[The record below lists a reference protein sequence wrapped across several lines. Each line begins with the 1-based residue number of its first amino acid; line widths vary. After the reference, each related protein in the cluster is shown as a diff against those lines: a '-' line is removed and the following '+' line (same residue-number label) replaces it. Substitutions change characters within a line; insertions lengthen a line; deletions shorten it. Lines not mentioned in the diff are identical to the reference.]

1 MNHPNRMLPM
11 WLAGTLAFMMILV
24 SSKAYSA
31 SLDSE
36 ITKLRQDWAVAK
48 YQTSRKQQDDAFKRL
63 IQRGD
68 KLVSKNPKS
77 AEAHMWLGTINATYA
92 SVKGGMGAL
101 KYAKAAREHL
111 EIGLSLDHTAEKG
124 FGYAVLGS
132 LYARLPGWPVA
143 FGDKKKAEKHLVMA
157 IKLDPRGRDSNY
169 YYGDFLAEMGNE
181 KGAAIHLNRAK
192 QTKIRKGYEVQDKG
206 RSKEIAESFAKIR

>member
-1 MNHPNRMLPM
+1 MNHPNRMLPI

-31 SLDSE
+31 SVDSE
-36 ITKLRQDWAVAK
+36 VVKLRQDWAVAK
-48 YQTSRKQQDDAFKRL
+48 YQTPRKQQDDAFKSL
-63 IQRGD
+63 IARGEQIVR
-68 KLVSKNPKS
+68 KHPRN

-101 KYAKAAREHL
+101 KYAKAARSHL
-111 EIGLSLDHTAEKG
+111 EQGLQLDHTAEKG

-143 FGDKKKAEKHLVMA
+143 FGDKKKAEKHLQMA
-157 IKLDPRGRDSNY
+157 IKLDPNGRDSNY
-169 YYGDFLAEMGNE
+169 YYGDFLAEMGNA
-181 KGAAIHLNRAK
+181 KGAMYHLNRAK

-206 RSKEIAESFAKIR
+206 RLTEIEESIAKLR